1 MHRLDLRASWCKF
14 VGNSLLNSPS
24 LPHFSC
30 SSGKVTSVFDEPY
43 VKEIAAAHKKL
54 PAHVLL
60 RHALQRGLIVLAK
73 SVTLER
79 VKSNFD
85 VSLSCLLLNTH
96 FLSFYNYHNMLLVSF
111 RFLTS
116 S

>member
-1 MHRLDLRASWCKF
+1 MVNRLI
-14 VGNSLLNSPS
+14 NSPVK
-24 LPHFSC
+24 PIFPC
-30 SSGKVTSVFDEPY
+30 CSGKVTSVFEEPY

-85 VSLSCLLLNTH
+85 VSISSFLLNTH
-96 FLSFYNYHNMLLVSF
+96 FLSFYNYDNILPVFSDF
-111 RFLTS
+111 
-116 S
+116 

>member
-1 MHRLDLRASWCKF
+1 M
-14 VGNSLLNSPS
+14 
-24 LPHFSC
+24 
-30 SSGKVTSVFDEPY
+30 
-43 VKEIAAAHKKL
+43 KEIAAAHKKL

-85 VSLSCLLLNTH
+85 VSISSFLSIS
-96 FLSFYNYHNMLLVSF
+96 FLSFYNNVLLVFLDF
-111 RFLTS
+111 RLRVD
-116 S
+116 

>member
-1 MHRLDLRASWCKF
+1 M
-14 VGNSLLNSPS
+14 
-24 LPHFSC
+24 
-30 SSGKVTSVFDEPY
+30 TSVFEEPY

-85 VSLSCLLLNTH
+85 VSISH
-96 FLSFYNYHNMLLVSF
+96 FLPNTFLFFYNYDNVLLVSF

-116 S
+116 N